1 MICSSVE
8 IISLE
13 ILLQSTFSMK
23 NNYCF
28 SNDVGIAQSI
38 MILQVR
44 MRQVKLLQNQYQM
57 LEIRKTIVQFRGV

>member
-1 MICSSVE
+1 MM
-8 IISLE
+8 LE
-13 ILLQSTFSMK
+13 
-23 NNYCF
+23 
-28 SNDVGIAQSI
+28 GIAQSI